1 MKHSSLV
8 KGDRMLIENVENEQ
22 QLKDA
27 FGVRRTVFI
36 EEQQVPE
43 DLELDEHDD
52 TAVHFIGYENKQPI
66 AAARLRFVN
75 ENGKLERI
83 CVQKDF
89 RGQSF
94 GKQMIE
100 AMEKRIRKEGLKQAK
115 LNAQTHA
122 EEFYRALG
130 YETIS
135 GEFMDAGIPHVTMIK
150 KLD

>member
-1 MKHSSLV
+1 
-8 KGDRMLIENVENEQ
+8 MLIETVENDQ

-52 TAVHFIGYENKQPI
+52 SAVHFIGYENNEPI
-66 AAARLRFVN
+66 AAARLRFVE

-83 CVQKDF
+83 CVKKEF
-89 RGQSF
+89 RGRSF
-94 GKQMIE
+94 GRQMIE
-100 AMEKRIRKEGLKQAK
+100 AMEKRIEKEGLKQAK

-122 EEFYRALG
+122 EEFYRSLG

-135 GEFMDAGIPHVTMIK
+135 SQFMDAGIPHVTMIK
-150 KLD
+150 TLN

>member
-1 MKHSSLV
+1 
-8 KGDRMLIENVENEQ
+8 MLIETVENDQ

-52 TAVHFIGYENKQPI
+52 SAVHFIGYENNEPI
-66 AAARLRFVN
+66 AAARLRFVE

-83 CVQKDF
+83 CVRKEF
-89 RGQSF
+89 RGRSF
-94 GKQMIE
+94 GRQMIE
-100 AMEKRIRKEGLKQAK
+100 AMEQQIQKEGLKQAK

-122 EEFYRALG
+122 EDFYRSLG

-135 GEFMDAGIPHVTMIK
+135 GQFMDAGIPHVTMIK
-150 KLD
+150 TLD